1 MARVSDIIFC
11 LRATNTDERGACATT
26 VLTALS
32 PEYVP
37 GLFTFSV
44 IVTLL
49 DIEPN
54 EEHNITI
61 DFVSPTNE
69 NVVHIESQVP
79 HIEDNSN
86 LPQEHK
92 GLNMAMDWNNVNLK
106 VSGLYKVQVNFDKV
120 MLQEKT
126 IYVKGKNE

>member
-1 MARVSDIIFC
+1 MAKVCDIIFC
-11 LRATNTDERGACATT
+11 LRATNTDEQGACANT

-44 IVTLL
+44 IITLL
-49 DIEPN
+49 DIEPGK
-54 EEHNITI
+54 EHSITI
-61 DFVSPTNE
+61 EFISPENE

-79 HIEDNSN
+79 QIEDSSN

-92 GLNMAMDWNNVNLK
+92 GLNLAMDWNNINFK
-106 VSGLYKVQVNFDKV
+106 TSGLYKIQVKLDDT
-120 MLQEKT
+120 LLAEKS
-126 IYVKGKNE
+126 IYVKGKNQ